1 MKLLVIF
8 LTTLFAQANAQ
19 YAEGNYAEAAV
30 QYEQILAEQP
40 SAEVY
45 YNLGNA
51 YFKQGELAQSILAY
65 ERALRLKPSYKD
77 AKHNLQFAQSRIVDN
92 IEDTQSFFLS
102 TWLKAVRNALGQ
114 HTWIV
119 LSIALFILMLLG
131 FLFFAFSQTLW
142 VRKTAFY
149 LSVIA
154 LVISVV
160 ACINAGSLHS
170 RDTQRAEAIITQGVV
185 NAKSSPD
192 RSGNDLF
199 TVHEGTKVEITE
211 VIGSWCCIQVGN
223 NIGWMPLSYLER
235 I

>member
-19 YAEGNYAEAAV
+19 YAEGNYAETAV

-102 TWLKAVRNALGQ
+102 TWLKAVRNTLGQ

-119 LSIALFILMLLG
+119 LSITLFILMLLG

-223 NIGWMPLSYLER
+223 NIGWIPLSYLER

>member
-1 MKLLVIF
+1 MAKPLNENDRI
-8 LTTLFAQANAQ
+8 
-19 YAEGNYAEAAV
+19 NYTIERISTKMSREELNEL
-30 QYEQILAEQP
+30 YEQF
-40 SAEVY
+40 SSDDDYV
-45 YNLGNA
+45 N
-51 YFKQGELAQSILAY
+51 F
-65 ERALRLKPSYKD
+65 
-77 AKHNLQFAQSRIVDN
+77 HVDN

-119 LSIALFILMLLG
+119 LSITLFILMLLG

-211 VIGSWCCIQVGN
+211 VIGPCD
-223 NIGWMPLSYLER
+223 
-235 I
+235 